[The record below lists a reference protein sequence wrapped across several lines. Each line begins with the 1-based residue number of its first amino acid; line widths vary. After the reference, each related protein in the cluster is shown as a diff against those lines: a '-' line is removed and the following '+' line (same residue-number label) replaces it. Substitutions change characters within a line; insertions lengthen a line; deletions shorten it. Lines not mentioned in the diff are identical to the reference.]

1 MLKKIIENTIFV
13 TLLIILGI
21 SVSPALPFKNIPRT
35 YVVVSGSM
43 EPVIKTGSIVLTTPV
58 DPKTLKTGDIVAF
71 TSPTNSKDV
80 ILHRISGIKSQS
92 PLRFQT
98 KGDNNNSPDAWDLM
112 DVSILG
118 QQVFAIPYIGH
129 IAAYVRTPIGFSL
142 IVVFPVFL
150 FIISQILNIKKYIKD
165 EIDKQ
170 VKSKTLPMLF
180 FFLSFFSV
188 SSLFF
193 TSSALAKLSSTTT
206 ISGATFSTKDFVPPT
221 TQIYIPSPNTNQ
233 NPFIISYTP
242 NDSDIDYVELCYSFN
257 DPDFLSPTCDTN
269 FNFNFPDGE
278 GTYYFYTQATD
289 KAGNVEDPDINPIN
303 ATTYDITPPTTN
315 YILNTGVTTFSGQ
328 NLLSIGNTVEL
339 GVGPTDSVDILIQK
353 ILLPHNLS
361 SNLTFSFKYF
371 SQDIIEYSHL
381 DVGVSTG
388 TTTFNILS
396 FGGLGAFDWQTI
408 SHSLL
413 QWAGQTIDIYFKLT
427 NLDPTNLTTTI
438 LKDISV
444 SPLDLRTG
452 DTTPAEFLATDLGS
466 GIFDSTTTP
475 EIISS
480 TDLAGNIE
488 TTHSISVVTL
498 PPVVLNK
505 ITSSKITLYNN
516 TDSSVD
522 LTDYSLDV
530 GTTTILSGTIPAF
543 GTRDFDISLNANKV
557 ILLNN
562 LIEQDS
568 TTFET
573 LGSATWERQSN
584 GLGPWVRLNA
594 PVTVNLF
601 SRLPQSKITMTIS
614 GLGETLSNMDYTIN
628 YSSNGL
634 EQQIAGTID
643 PNTIDANGTV
653 SRDFYLGTCSTG
665 VCNSAAGIGSS
676 FVVMFSTD
684 PTPKIFNLN

>member
-13 TLLIILGI
+13 TLLIILGV

-43 EPVIKTGSIVLTTPV
+43 EPTIKTGSIVFTIPIE
-58 DPKTLKTGDIVAF
+58 PKLAKTGDIVAF
-71 TSPTNSKDV
+71 TSPSNSKDV
-80 ILHRISGIKSQS
+80 ILHRISGIKSES

-112 DVSILG
+112 DVGILG
-118 QQVFAIPYIGH
+118 KQVFTVPYIGH
-129 IAAYVRTPIGFSL
+129 IAAFVRKPLGFSL
-142 IVVFPVFL
+142 IIVFPALL
-150 FIISQILNIKKYIKD
+150 FIISQILNIRKYIKE

-193 TSSALAKLSSTTT
+193 TSSALAKLSSTATV
-206 ISGATFSTKDFVPPT
+206 SGATFSTKDFAPPVT
-221 TQIYIPSPNTNQ
+221 ILDSIPPNTNTK
-233 NPFIISYTP
+233 PLIITYTSD
-242 NDSDIDYVELCYSFN
+242 DSDIDYVNLCYSFN
-257 DPDFLSPTCDTN
+257 DETSVSCDTN

-289 KAGNVEDPDINPIN
+289 KAGNVEDPDINSTN

-315 YILNTGVTTFSGQ
+315 FILNTGVTSFSGQ
-328 NLLSIGNTVEL
+328 NLLSIGNTVQL
-339 GVGPTDSVDILIQK
+339 GIGPTNSADILIQK

-371 SQDIIEYSHL
+371 SQDIAEYSHL

-388 TTTFNILS
+388 VSTFNILS
-396 FGGLGAFDWQTI
+396 FGGLGDFDWQTI

-427 NLDPTNLTTTI
+427 NLDPTYLTTAI
-438 LKDISV
+438 FKDINI

-452 DTTPAEFLATDLGS
+452 DTTPPEFLATDLGS
-466 GIFDSTTTP
+466 DIFDSTTTP

-480 TDLAGNIE
+480 IDLAGNIE
-488 TTHSISVVTL
+488 SPHSISIVTL
-498 PPVVLNK
+498 PPIVLNK

-522 LTDYSLDV
+522 LTNYSLDI

-543 GTRDFDISLNANKV
+543 SSRDFNISLNTNKV

-562 LIEQDS
+562 LIEQES

-573 LGSATWERQSN
+573 LAGATWERQSD

-594 PVTVNLF
+594 PLTVNLF
-601 SRLPQSKITMTIS
+601 SRLSQSKITMTIS